1 MINQLESIIG
11 RLVRDLNRTEDN
23 LGNSMVVRRTKI
35 QNIVDELSEI
45 ADQLE
50 TPKEDPTDPRD

>member
-23 LGNSMVVRRTKI
+23 LGNYMVVRRTKI
-35 QNIVDELSEI
+35 QNIVDELSYL